1 MTAHRATVYLIDAA
15 RREYARR
22 LILQAP
28 EGWTVTIREPTRTT
42 DQNALLWPLLTDLS
56 QQVDWHGRK
65 LSPDDWKDVCTASLR
80 KMDVVPNMEGTG
92 FVALGQRT
100 SQMGKRE
107 FSDLI
112 ELIYA
117 FGASKGVV
125 WSTPDKWRDG

>member
-1 MTAHRATVYLIDAA
+1 VTAQRQTVYLIDAA

-22 LILQAP
+22 LIMEAP

-42 DQNALLWPLLTDLS
+42 DQNALLWPLLADLS

-65 LSPDDWKDVCTASLR
+65 LSPDDRNDVCTASLR

-117 FGASKGVV
+117 FGASKCVV
-125 WSTPDKWRDG
+125 WSSPNYD